1 MSRDILEVA
10 ASPPRLLPGAAGSM
24 ASAYACLELV
34 REQFVDGAMTI
45 DPAHASESFGDHPH
59 AKMCFAGPVEFD
71 MVA

>member
-1 MSRDILEVA
+1 V
-10 ASPPRLLPGAAGSM
+10 
-24 ASAYACLELV
+24 YACLELV